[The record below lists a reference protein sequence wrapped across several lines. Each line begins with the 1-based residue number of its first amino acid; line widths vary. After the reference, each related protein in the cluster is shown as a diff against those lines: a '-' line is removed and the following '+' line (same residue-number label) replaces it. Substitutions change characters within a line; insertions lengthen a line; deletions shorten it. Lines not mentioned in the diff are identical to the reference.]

1 MDGRT
6 YVIAVSQDIS
16 IYTKS
21 KQAEQANEPSNK
33 HTHTDTRASAT
44 PPGKMHFLSD
54 AVKAIDGQLAKW
66 SVPAD
71 GQTKQQRNSCK
82 THTSLS
88 FCLSVCLSF
97 FRWECFASFYN
108 EFLISDLN
116 ILLYK
121 F

>member
-6 YVIAVSQDIS
+6 DVIAVSQDIS

-21 KQAEQANEPSNK
+21 KQAEQASEPSNK
-33 HTHTDTRASAT
+33 HTHKHERVQLPRVKCT
-44 PPGKMHFLSD
+44 FLSD

-71 GQTKQQRNSCK
+71 GQTKQHRNLCK

-88 FCLSVCLSF
+88 FFLSVFLSF
-97 FRWECFASFYN
+97 FGNALLLSIMSF
-108 EFLISDLN
+108 
-116 ILLYK
+116 
-121 F
+121 

>member
-6 YVIAVSQDIS
+6 DVIAVSQDIS

-21 KQAEQANEPSNK
+21 KQAEQANEPS
-33 HTHTDTRASAT
+33 HTQTRASAT

-66 SVPAD
+66 PVPAD
-71 GQTKQQRNSCK
+71 GQTKQQRNLCK

-88 FCLSVCLSF
+88 FFLSVCLSF
-97 FRWECFASFYN
+97 FLWECFASFYN

-116 ILLYK
+116 FLLYK